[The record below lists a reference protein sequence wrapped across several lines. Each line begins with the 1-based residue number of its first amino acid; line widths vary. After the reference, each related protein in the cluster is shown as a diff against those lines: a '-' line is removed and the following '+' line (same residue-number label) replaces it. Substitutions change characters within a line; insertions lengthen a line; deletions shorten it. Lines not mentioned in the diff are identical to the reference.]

1 MINLL
6 ETRGVISILQM
17 EELRSREGADL
28 LTDVKLVN
36 NKARD
41 DGRGRRGRE
50 GHRNQR

>member
-36 NKARD
+36 KARD

-50 GHRNQR
+50 GHRKQR